1 MTGIPQIGPSDLA
14 LPRLRDVVPS
24 LRRALG
30 RFMGAGVLPVVLF
43 YVSFK
48 LAGPLAGIACG
59 MASSLIVLGVQAWR
73 MGRLDPI
80 VAIPMLVILANGT
93 VAVLA
98 GSAEIYLAAP
108 AAEACIWGV
117 VLVGSVLARRPLV
130 PMIARELD
138 VIPGSVAH
146 SAGLRRS
153 LEILTLAWGLAA
165 FCKAGVRI
173 WLLVTL
179 DIETFLIAVTL
190 AVAAINV
197 VMMGLSVWLPF
208 RMVRRPLDEPA

>member
-1 MTGIPQIGPSDLA
+1 
-14 LPRLRDVVPS
+14 
-24 LRRALG
+24 
-30 RFMGAGVLPVVLF
+30 MGAGVLPVVLF
-43 YVSFK
+43 YVGFK

-80 VAIPMLVILANGT
+80 VVVPMMVILAQGT
-93 VAVLA
+93 VAALA

-117 VLVGSVLARRPLV
+117 VLIGSVLARRPLV

-138 VIPGSVAH
+138 VIPGSVAQ

-165 FCKAGVRI
+165 FFKAGIRI

-179 DIETFLIAVTL
+179 DIETFLIAVTV
-190 AVAAINV
+190 AIAAINV

-208 RMVRRPLDEPA
+208 RMARRPLDEPA

>member
-1 MTGIPQIGPSDLA
+1 MPRTSQIGPSESA
-14 LPRLRDVVPS
+14 LPRLREVLPS

-30 RFMGAGVLPVVLF
+30 RFMGAGVLPVALF
-43 YVSFK
+43 YIGFK

-59 MASSLIVLGVQAWR
+59 MASSLLVLAVQAWR

-80 VAIPMLVILANGT
+80 VVVPMMVILAQGT
-93 VAVLA
+93 VAALA

-117 VLVGSVLARRPLV
+117 VLIGSVLARRPLV

-138 VIPGSVAH
+138 VIPGSVAQ

-165 FCKAGVRI
+165 FFKAGIRI
-173 WLLVTL
+173 WLLLTL
-179 DIETFLIAVTL
+179 DIETFLIAVTV
-190 AVAAINV
+190 AIAAINV

-208 RMVRRPLDEPA
+208 RMARRPLDEPA